1 MARASFGDIIREL
14 KDAYK
19 PPVRVTDEDGR
30 HIADLVA
37 FGLDSSIPTAW
48 AADVASWRN
57 KHSNRFA
64 TQFLATPEN
73 AENYLRTVAAS
84 EDQILF
90 MIQST
95 TGERL
100 GHFGFKRNADG
111 VVELDNLIR
120 SDQSATNQ
128 LVYYV
133 ELTLL
138 FLIFSL
144 SDVSSV
150 QVMVLGSNKAAHGL
164 HRLCGFKRTR
174 KVRVK
179 SIEKKGVVTFKE
191 AAKDSVGDDT
201 FVYLTLDQDTFKLGN
216 LKWLSL
222 RMR

>member
-1 MARASFGDIIREL
+1 
-14 KDAYK
+14 
-19 PPVRVTDEDGR
+19 
-30 HIADLVA
+30 
-37 FGLDSSIPTAW
+37 
-48 AADVASWRN
+48 
-57 KHSNRFA
+57 
-64 TQFLATPEN
+64 
-73 AENYLRTVAAS
+73 
-84 EDQILF
+84 